1 MPASSRT
8 HVGKESAR
16 ALALVADV
24 HGATDEAFQ
33 QAEDARTRSNRLPDP
48 YVWLDGYILDALCE
62 LGRRHGH
69 PETGSWVETLRDLAS
84 RTGMRELTV
93 RSMLH
98 GAALGRPGDA
108 AAARLLAADIDN
120 PRLTAL
126 IAAGA
131 DESGA

>member
-48 YVWLDGYILDALCE
+48 YVWLDGYILDPSVNSAD
-62 LGRRHGH
+62 GTAIQR
-69 PETGSWVETLRDLAS
+69 PE
-84 RTGMRELTV
+84 
-93 RSMLH
+93 
-98 GAALGRPGDA
+98 
-108 AAARLLAADIDN
+108 
-120 PRLTAL
+120 
-126 IAAGA
+126 AG
-131 DESGA
+131 